1 LYELGDKGVIMGNQ
15 YYTDIYTKRLNK
27 LGTDFQ
33 SRLEGQRA
41 KEFEEFLLKSP
52 NRVDFEFEGNYV
64 AGVLEQ
70 YKENPSET

>member
-1 LYELGDKGVIMGNQ
+1 MLDQ
-15 YYTDIYTKRLNK
+15 HYTSIYNKRLNK

-41 KEFEEFLLKSP
+41 KEFDNFLLKSP
-52 NRVDFEFEGNYV
+52 NRVDFEYEGDFV

-70 YKENPSET
+70 YKEDYSET